1 MEASSPDGES
11 RGATRRRSGRV
22 RKSNA
27 LVTSSPS
34 KRKRGELED
43 DDVDMEDASED
54 DSEAPDEGEPDEEEV
69 KERKRRAKKPK
80 TSKPA
85 PKKTKSG
92 MNGQAVRS
100 LAIRPATGTAKGK
113 KKGKAQQNAAAGASG
128 GLHGLYAMYP
138 TMNDTLTR
146 LTADVFTHGK
156 GSDDVAAEWLLR
168 FKQHES
174 DAVADLFNFV
184 LKSAGCDHTIM
195 SDDVEDPDH
204 FTDKLAEIQEEYQA
218 QGITEYPLIAKAK
231 SSHAFRQSFTG
242 LLEAMVQV
250 LATSNIIFDDDTVM
264 EVISAWIGSMSSAG
278 SRPFRHTAT
287 VAALAIMNAL
297 CVVAKEVVGM
307 SAKTQRQAEGE
318 KKGKR
323 ANKGRVKELEGQVKQ
338 FTQNREKLENL
349 MTTWFDTVFVH
360 RYRDVDPR
368 IRVDCAQALGEWCTT
383 YPDLFFEGQYLR
395 YLGWVL
401 SDTNAATRHEVVKA
415 LIKLY
420 KDDEKQSGLRQFTER
435 FRPRIV
441 EMATR
446 DHDHG
451 VRADAVTLLELLRD
465 AGFLEPDDVDS
476 IGRLIF
482 DSELKVRK
490 AVVQFFVA
498 NVNDIYET
506 KVDEVGG
513 QEGLEEVLDSLG
525 GSDDFDI
532 PRIEWLRFKCLA
544 ELLQTYD
551 ALDQTEPSNMSE
563 VPLTDS
569 YLLVA
574 GGMESRFSLA
584 ADVLYDNLTILEN
597 WEALAGYLL
606 FDHSQ
611 TADQNGA
618 TTDVETQFMQ
628 QCKLNEEEE
637 ILLLEILNTAVK
649 RGLTQT
655 VQASSD
661 AKAKKSSKR
670 QREEVEQQQEQAA
683 RHLTQLIP
691 QLLKKFGANPQAAT
705 AVLRLGQV
713 LNLEVFEELRQDVTA
728 LSALLEDVKKQF
740 VAHGEAK
747 VVEEASRA
755 LLHAMAF
762 EDLGEVTGEKL
773 QSLWEHE
780 VHALNKLAKDPNL
793 ASRGNLQDDVLSAL
807 SNTILRIR
815 SLCKTSDPSE
825 HLEAKP
831 STSSRS
837 KRTAAA
843 EPAIAS
849 IISIVDRGVPRPNLD
864 DETNKIEDILV
875 LNACEIIN
883 FYFMWKVQ
891 HFRTLVSSSGTVPET
906 QLEPVIEYR
915 DRFLDG
921 VTNVLRTRFGADDL
935 RISLAN
941 TYLDVFV
948 TFSTLV
954 HARPGHN
961 AASQAQKRAQR
972 GASSNR
978 YLSLSQE
985 VPRRNQGLLVQ
996 ILAAAEKAFAKRTKH
1011 KLEEEDVDGDPVDP
1025 DEDPKSD
1032 NEDEDEAMT
1041 DADRASRLAQTL
1053 LAEQKLCA
1061 LGGRMVLGLWAGVL
1075 DGKNEGA
1082 RDEDGTPLVEMRLK
1096 RNHKRL
1102 GPNFKAVIDQFE
1114 ANKPGAQ
1121 KRKAAAA
1128 AKAKNAQDARAKDAE
1143 KQKKSEALVLDDDIE
1158 DDEMDGRED
1167 RRRRDNEDIDA
1178 EEEERAAREAEENGD
1193 DGEQDEDEVESV
1205 VGD

>member
-1 MEASSPDGES
+1 MVSSCHRHIISCALILPTADIFG
-11 RGATRRRSGRV
+11 RG
-22 RKSNA
+22 K
-27 LVTSSPS
+27 
-34 KRKRGELED
+34 D
-43 DDVDMEDASED
+43 DDD
-54 DSEAPDEGEPDEEEV
+54 
-69 KERKRRAKKPK
+69 
-80 TSKPA
+80 
-85 PKKTKSG
+85 
-92 MNGQAVRS
+92 
-100 LAIRPATGTAKGK
+100 
-113 KKGKAQQNAAAGASG
+113 
-128 GLHGLYAMYP
+128 
-138 TMNDTLTR
+138 
-146 LTADVFTHGK
+146 
-156 GSDDVAAEWLLR
+156 AAEEWLVR

-184 LKSAGCDHTIM
+184 LKCAGCDHKIV

-218 QGITEYPLIAKAK
+218 QGITEYPLITKSK
-231 SSHAFRQSFTG
+231 SSHAFRQSFAG
-242 LLEAMVQV
+242 LLEAIVRA
-250 LATSNIIFDDDTVM
+250 LAASNIIFDDDTVM

-287 VAALAIMNAL
+287 VAALAIMDAL

-323 ANKGRVKELEGQVKQ
+323 INKSRVKELESQVKRLSQ
-338 FTQNREKLENL
+338 QREKLENL

-383 YPDLFFEGQYLR
+383 FPDMFFEGQYLR

-401 SDTNAATRHEVVKA
+401 SDTNAATRHEAVKA

-435 FRPRIV
+435 FRPRMV

-451 VRADAVTLLELLRD
+451 VRADSVTLLELLRD

-490 AVVQFFVA
+490 AVVQFFIA
-498 NVNDIYET
+498 NVNDIYES

-513 QEGLEEVLDSLG
+513 QEGLDEVLDSLG
-525 GSDDFDI
+525 GSDDFDS

-551 ALDQTEPSNMSE
+551 ALDQTEPSNMAE
-563 VPLTDS
+563 APLADN

-584 ADVLYDNLTILEN
+584 ADVLYDNLAILEN

-649 RGLTQT
+649 RSLTQT

-661 AKAKKSSKR
+661 AKTKKSSKR
-670 QREEVEQQQEQAA
+670 YRDEVEQQQEQAA
-683 RHLTQLIP
+683 RHLTLLIP

-728 LSALLEDVKKQF
+728 FSALLDDVKKQF

-747 VVEEASRA
+747 VIEEASRA

-762 EDLGEVTGEKL
+762 EDLGEVTSEKL
-773 QSLWEHE
+773 QSLWVHE
-780 VHALNKLAKDPNL
+780 VHALNKLAKDQDL
-793 ASRGNLQDDVLSAL
+793 TSRGNLQDDVLSAL

-825 HLEAKP
+825 HLEAKVP
-831 STSSRS
+831 TSSRS
-837 KRTAAA
+837 KKAAA
-843 EPAIAS
+843 GEPAIAS
-849 IISIVDRGVPRPNLD
+849 IISIVDRGVSVPNLD
-864 DETNKIEDILV
+864 DETNKTEDILV
-875 LNACEIIN
+875 LNASEIIN

-891 HFRTLVSSSGTVPET
+891 HFRSLITSSGTVPES
-906 QLEPVIEYR
+906 QVEPVIEYR
-915 DRFLDG
+915 DRFLDAL
-921 VTNVLRTRFGADDL
+921 TNVLRTRSGADDL
-935 RISLAN
+935 RLSLAN
-941 TYLDVFV
+941 TYLDIFV
-948 TFSTLV
+948 TFSTLL

-961 AASQAQKRAQR
+961 ATSQAQKRAQK
-972 GASSNR
+972 GTPSNR

-1032 NEDEDEAMT
+1032 SEEA
-1041 DADRASRLAQTL
+1041 AAAAAEPDRALALAQTL
-1053 LAEQKLCA
+1053 VAEQKLCGLA
-1061 LGGRMVLGLWAGVL
+1061 GRVVLGLWAGVL
-1075 DGKNEGA
+1075 DGRSEGA
-1082 RDEDGTPLVEMRLK
+1082 RDDAGTPLVEMRLR
-1096 RNHKRL
+1096 RNHRRL
-1102 GPNFKAVIDQFE
+1102 GPNFKAVIDQFD
-1114 ANKPGAQ
+1114 ANKPSAQ

-1128 AKAKNAQDARAKDAE
+1128 AKAKNALEAKARDKE
-1143 KQKKSEALVLDDDIE
+1143 KRQVSEALVLEDDDIE
-1158 DDEMDGRED
+1158 DDDMDGREGQ
-1167 RRRRDNEDIDA
+1167 RRQDDEEIEA
-1178 EEEERAAREAEENGD
+1178 EQEERAILEAENGE
-1193 DGEQDEDEVESV
+1193 DGEQDEDEPESV